1 MIYLSGCSIRKKSFV
16 ELTFG
21 CFKLNY
27 TFWFR
32 SKSISQNH
40 FESCIFGTV
49 VKYYEKS
56 WLFAISWEFQG
67 FYNFCRYYAFHPYH
81 GKRHLAAENHN
92 FWAKNHIIYCKVKSR
107 WIHVFQMKYFTGYVM
122 KNRHTDVEKK
132 YGWWQIWDVDAGICC
147 FCHQHR
153 FNINVWCHNFQ
164 FF

>member
-67 FYNFCRYYAFHPYH
+67 FYNFCRHYAFHPYR
-81 GKRHLAAENHN
+81 GMRHLAAENHN
-92 FWAKNHIIYCKVKSR
+92 FWAKNHIIYCKVNSR
-107 WIHVFQMKYFTGYVM
+107 WIHVFSNEIFYPVCNEKSSHRCWEKIWMV
-122 KNRHTDVEKK
+122 TDLR
-132 YGWWQIWDVDAGICC
+132 C
-147 FCHQHR
+147 
-153 FNINVWCHNFQ
+153 WCRNLPFLSPTSFPHKRLAP
-164 FF
+164 

>member
-107 WIHVFQMKYFTGYVM
+107 WIHVFANEIFYRVFNEKSSHRCSEKIWMV
-122 KNRHTDVEKK
+122 TDLR
-132 YGWWQIWDVDAGICC
+132 C
-147 FCHQHR
+147 
-153 FNINVWCHNFQ
+153 WCRNLPFLSPTSFPHKRLAP
-164 FF
+164 